1 MSALHKYYF
10 NAFNSMAAD
19 KVISLLANFNVIF
32 YAAININNYKSHQMR
47 IQIQSMD
54 LMLSFQEM
62 HYWQE
67 IYFIVIQSFQWDY
80 YL

>member
-1 MSALHKYYF
+1 MSALHKCYF
-10 NAFNSMAAD
+10 NAFNSMEAD
-19 KVISLLANFNVIF
+19 KVISLLADFNVIF

-62 HYWQE
+62 HCWQE
-67 IYFIVIQSFQWDY
+67 IYFILIHSFHWNY
-80 YL
+80 SL